1 MAESQ
6 MNFGDMNFHGG
17 QQNIG
22 NHNTNTQNNN
32 TAPADEVRDLLTAI
46 LGRHPQPAYAQSEVA
61 AIKAE
66 IAEGTPQARGRL
78 QTRLQSLAESA
89 GSTRTV
95 VEAAAAIGVIVAANW
110 PL

>member
-1 MAESQ
+1 VAESQ
-6 MNFGDMNFHGG
+6 MNFGDLNFHGG
-17 QQNIG
+17 QQSFG
-22 NHNTNTQNNN
+22 NHNTNIQNNN
-32 TAPADEVRDLLTAI
+32 TAPADEVRDLLTVI
-46 LGRHPQPAYAQSEVA
+46 LGRHPQPASAQSEVA

-66 IAEGTPQARGRL
+66 IADGTPQARARL
-78 QTRLQSLAESA
+78 QARLQSLADSA